1 MRRSA
6 RPRDTP
12 RDRIDIAAVARHKP
26 SIRHPSASGFQ
37 ALANISPLAPDRF
50 PALDPV
56 PGVRLAAGASG
67 ERYVGRRDL
76 LLVDLAPGTSVA
88 GVTTRS
94 KTAAPPVLWTRE
106 MVKAGRAAA
115 LVVNAGNANA
125 FTGSAGALC
134 VDATA
139 RAAAAGLNC
148 PQREVAIA
156 STGVIGERPKI
167 DRITGSIPGLAAAL
181 TDREWE
187 AAADA
192 IRTTD
197 TFAKGA
203 GAKTRIGD
211 TPVTIAGIAKGSGMI
226 APDMATMLAFVF
238 TDAAL
243 PAPLLDRL
251 LRQAVNRSFNAIT
264 VDGDTSTSDMALL
277 FATGRAGNDA
287 VQDWRDRRLSPFRE
301 ALGAVCRDLAQQI
314 VRDGEGATK
323 FVTIRVAGATSEAA
337 ARRIGLVIA
346 NSPLVK
352 TAIAGGD
359 ANWGRIVAAV
369 GKTSERI
376 DVGALA
382 ISMGGTQITDGESLV
397 EGYDEAPVAAHL
409 AGSEV
414 EIGIDV
420 GVGRGRATVW
430 TCDLTHG
437 YIDIN
442 ADYRS

>member
-1 MRRSA
+1 M
-6 RPRDTP
+6 
-12 RDRIDIAAVARHKP
+12 
-26 SIRHPSASGFQ
+26 
-37 ALANISPLAPDRF
+37 ANISPLAPDGF

-56 PGVRLAAGASG
+56 AGVRLAAGASG
-67 ERYVGRRDL
+67 ERYAGRVDL
-76 LLVDLAPGTSVA
+76 LLVDLARGTTVA

-94 KTAAPPVLWTRE
+94 KTAAPPVLWTRAMLE
-106 MVKAGRAAA
+106 NGRASA

-125 FTGSAGALC
+125 FTGPAGADC
-134 VDATA
+134 VAATA
-139 RAAAAGLNC
+139 RAAAAAL
-148 PQREVAIA
+148 RRRARDIAIA
-156 STGVIGERPKI
+156 STGVIGVRPNI
-167 DRITGSIPGLAAAL
+167 ERITDAIPGLAASL
-181 TDREWE
+181 TDDAWE
-187 AAADA
+187 PAAEA

-203 GAKTRIGD
+203 GATARIGD
-211 TPVTIAGIAKGSGMI
+211 TPVAVSGIAKGSGMI

-238 TDAAL
+238 TDASF
-243 PAPLLDRL
+243 PAPVLDRL
-251 LRQAVNRSFNAIT
+251 LRQAANRSFNSIT

-277 FATGRAGNDA
+277 FATGQAGNDA
-287 VQDWRDRRLSPFRE
+287 IEDWRDRRLEPFRE
-301 ALGAVCRDLAQQI
+301 ALGAVCGDLARQI

-323 FVTIRVAGATSEAA
+323 FVTIHVSGAASEGA
-337 ARRIGLVIA
+337 ARRIGLTVA

-352 TAIAGGD
+352 TAIAGSD
-359 ANWGRIVAAV
+359 ANWGRIVAAL

-376 DVGALA
+376 DVDALR
-382 ISMGGTQITDGESLV
+382 ISMGGVRITDGEALV
-397 EGYDEAPVAAHL
+397 DGYDETPVAAHL
-409 AGSEV
+409 AGTEI

>member
-1 MRRSA
+1 M
-6 RPRDTP
+6 
-12 RDRIDIAAVARHKP
+12 
-26 SIRHPSASGFQ
+26 
-37 ALANISPLAPDRF
+37 ANISPLAPDRF

-67 ERYVGRRDL
+67 ERYVGRDDL
-76 LLVDLAPGTSVA
+76 LLVDLAPGTVAA

-94 KTAAPPVLWTRE
+94 RTAAPPVLWTRAMLAE
-106 MVKAGRAAA
+106 GRASA

-125 FTGSAGALC
+125 FTGPAGARC
-134 VDATA
+134 VDETA
-139 RAAAAGLNC
+139 RAAAGALGC
-148 PQREVAIA
+148 REREVAIA
-156 STGVIGERPKI
+156 STGVIGERPNI
-167 DRITGSIPGLAAAL
+167 ERIAGTVPGLAAAL
-181 TDREWE
+181 ADDGWE

-203 GAKTRIGD
+203 GARTRIGD

-238 TDAAL
+238 TDARL
-243 PAPLLDRL
+243 PAPVLDRL

-277 FATGRAGNDA
+277 FATGKAGNEA
-287 VQDWRDRRLSPFRE
+287 VGSARAPRLAPFRE
-301 ALGAVCRDLAQQI
+301 ALGNVCRDLATQI

-323 FVTIRVAGATSEAA
+323 FVTIRVTGATSEAA
-337 ARRIGLVIA
+337 ARRIGLTVA

-352 TAIAGGD
+352 TAIAGSD
-359 ANWGRIVAAV
+359 ANWGRIVAAL
-369 GKTSERI
+369 GKTGERI
-376 DVGALA
+376 DTGALA
-382 ISMGGTQITDGESLV
+382 ISMGGVRITDGEAV
-397 EGYDEAPVAAHL
+397 VAGYDEAPVAAHL
-409 AGSEV
+409 AGEEV

>member
-1 MRRSA
+1 M
-6 RPRDTP
+6 
-12 RDRIDIAAVARHKP
+12 
-26 SIRHPSASGFQ
+26 
-37 ALANISPLAPDRF
+37 ANISPLAPDRF

-67 ERYVGRRDL
+67 ERYAGRDDL
-76 LLVDLAPGTSVA
+76 LLVELAPGTAVA

-94 KTAAPPVLWTRE
+94 RTAAPPVLWTRAMLAE
-106 MVKAGRAAA
+106 GRAAA

-125 FTGSAGALC
+125 FTGPAGAEC
-134 VDATA
+134 VAATA
-139 RAAAAGLNC
+139 CAAAAALRCGE
-148 PQREVAIA
+148 RAVAVA
-156 STGVIGERPKI
+156 STGVIGVRPNI
-167 DRITGSIPGLAAAL
+167 DRIAGAIPTLAASLA
-181 TDREWE
+181 DDGWE
-187 AAADA
+187 RAAGA

-203 GAKTRIGD
+203 GATARIGD
-211 TPVTIAGIAKGSGMI
+211 APVTVAGIAKGSGMI

-238 TDAAL
+238 TDARL
-243 PAPLLDRL
+243 PAPVLDRL

-277 FATGRAGNDA
+277 FATGLAGNEAID
-287 VQDWRDRRLSPFRE
+287 DWRDSRLSPFRE
-301 ALGAVCRDLAQQI
+301 ALGAVCGDLARQI

-323 FVTIRVAGATSEAA
+323 LVTIHVTGATSEAA
-337 ARRIGLVIA
+337 ARRIGLTVA

-352 TAIAGGD
+352 TAIAGSD
-359 ANWGRIVAAV
+359 ANWGRIVAAL
-369 GKTSERI
+369 GKTRERI

-382 ISMGGTQITDGESLV
+382 ISMGGVQITDGEAVV
-397 EGYDEAPVAAHL
+397 EGYDETPVAAHL